1 MPSHPPPIQIL
12 PEYVV
17 HKIAAG
23 EVVERP
29 VSVVKELVENSLD
42 AGSTRIQV
50 SLEQG
55 GTKSIVVSDNGH
67 GISPRDMP
75 IALKRHATSKITRA
89 EDLFSL
95 HTLGFRGEAL
105 PSIAS
110 ISDFRIESATDE
122 SDPVGYALEVKAG
135 KVGELQELPMSRGTR
150 ISVKEL
156 FCTTP
161 ARLKF
166 LKRPETEWSHILD
179 FLTAMAVYHL
189 DVEWRLEH
197 NGKTSLFC
205 PATDDPKRR
214 ILDLFGKETME
225 KLYPL
230 ERKVSEIEVR
240 GLIGHPNFS
249 KKTNRQLYVFVN
261 GRLVQDRLI
270 NHAIVNGYRGL
281 LMTQQYP
288 MAILSLEIDPSKVD
302 VNVHPTKRE
311 VRFSNSNVVHHLLS
325 ETVRHCL
332 DQAPW
337 REEPAV
343 EAGRAAPFEDFR
355 SAGNSEGS
363 FFSEPA
369 TLGVS
374 SSPSREEYSQNIQ
387 RALQNFRPETQA
399 NFSDK
404 PQHSWREDPKSAKIG
419 SLSFST
425 LRLIGQLHAT
435 YLVCESEGSLLLI
448 DQHAAH
454 ERIGF
459 ERLKRSYLSGPLPQQ
474 RLLHPLSFDLP
485 ENEAARLRAC
495 LPRLEAF
502 GFSVDE
508 FGENSFVLKA
518 HPTLLEG
525 EDWVGLLREISQEME
540 DSSGMEGLEDRID
553 HLLATMACHRQ
564 IRAHQ
569 RLDDEEMLALL
580 RELEGTP
587 RSYHCPHG
595 RPVMVE
601 VEAREIEKWFKR
613 LL

>member
-1 MPSHPPPIQIL
+1 MPSVPRPIRVL
-12 PEYVV
+12 PENVV

-42 AGSTRIQV
+42 AGATRIHV

-55 GTKSIVVSDNGH
+55 GAKSIVVTDDGH
-67 GISPRDMP
+67 GIPPRDLP
-75 IALKRHATSKITRA
+75 LALKRHATSKITRA

-110 ISDFRIESATDE
+110 ISEFRLESATVE
-122 SDPVGYALEVKAG
+122 SDPVGYAVEVKAG
-135 KVGELQELPMSRGTR
+135 KLSELQELPMSRGTR

-166 LKRPETEWSHILD
+166 LKRPETEWSHTLD
-179 FLTAMAVYHL
+179 LLTAMALHHL
-189 DVEWRLEH
+189 AVEWRLEH
-197 NGKTSLFC
+197 NGKVSLFC
-205 PATDDPKRR
+205 PAAADPKRR

-225 KLYPL
+225 RLYPL
-230 ERKVSEIEVR
+230 ERKVSELSIR

-249 KKTNRQLYVFVN
+249 KKTNRQIYVFVN

-270 NHAIVNGYRGL
+270 NHAVVNGYRGL

-288 MAILSLEIDPSKVD
+288 MAILHLDADPAKVD

-311 VRFSNSNVVHHLLS
+311 VRFSNSNVVHHLIS
-325 ETVRHCL
+325 ETIRHAL
-332 DQAPW
+332 DRAPW
-337 REEPAV
+337 REAAETEGLEEGREATARLAAGGFSFPEPAPRQTSLG
-343 EAGRAAPFEDFR
+343 E
-355 SAGNSEGS
+355 S
-363 FFSEPA
+363 F
-369 TLGVS
+369 
-374 SSPSREEYSQNIQ
+374 REEYARGIE
-387 RALQNFRPETQA
+387 RALRGFAPGEAGTA
-399 NFSDK
+399 SAAEA
-404 PQHSWREDPKSAKIG
+404 PSWREAPKSARIG
-419 SLSFST
+419 ALAFSE
-425 LRLIGQLHAT
+425 LRLIGQLGAT
-435 YLVCESEGSLLLI
+435 YLVCESEGSLLLV

-474 RLLHPLSFDLP
+474 RLLQPLSFDLP
-485 ENEAARLRAC
+485 EHEAARLRAC

-502 GFSVDE
+502 GFAVDE
-508 FGENSFVLKA
+508 FGEGSFVLKA
-518 HPTLLEG
+518 HPTLLRDV
-525 EDWVGLLREISQEME
+525 DWIAVLREIAEEME
-540 DSSGMEGLEDRID
+540 ESSGMAGLEDRID
-553 HLLATMACHRQ
+553 HVLATMACHRQ

-569 RLDDEEMLALL
+569 RLSEEEMLALL

-613 LL
+613 VL

>member
-1 MPSHPPPIQIL
+1 MPPAPRPIQVL
-12 PEYVV
+12 PENVV

-42 AGSTRIQV
+42 AGATRIHV

-55 GTKSIVVSDNGH
+55 GAKAIVVTDDGH
-67 GISPRDMP
+67 GIPPRDLP
-75 IALKRHATSKITRA
+75 LALKRHATSKITRA
-89 EDLFSL
+89 EDLFAL

-110 ISDFRIESATDE
+110 ISEFRLESATAE
-122 SDPVGYALEVKAG
+122 SDPVGYAVEVKAG

-166 LKRPETEWSHILD
+166 LKRPETEWSHVLD
-179 FLTAMAVYHL
+179 LLTAMALHHL
-189 DVEWRLEH
+189 AVEWRLEH
-197 NGKTSLFC
+197 NGKVSLFC

-214 ILDLFGKETME
+214 ILDLFGRETME
-225 KLYPL
+225 RLYPV
-230 ERKVSEIEVR
+230 ERKVSELAIR

-249 KKTNRQLYVFVN
+249 KKTNRQIYVFVN
-261 GRLVQDRLI
+261 GRFVQDRLI
-270 NHAIVNGYRGL
+270 NHAVVSGYRGL

-288 MAILSLEIDPSKVD
+288 MAVLHLEVDPAKVD

-311 VRFSNSNVVHHLLS
+311 VRFSNSNVVHHLIS
-325 ETVRHCL
+325 ETLRHAL
-332 DQAPW
+332 DRAPW
-337 REEPAV
+337 REAAESESAEEGGQESLAAV
-343 EAGRAAPFEDFR
+343 GGFAFAESAPR
-355 SAGNSEGS
+355 Q
-363 FFSEPA
+363 A
-369 TLGVS
+369 TLGES
-374 SSPSREEYSQNIQ
+374 FREEYARGIE
-387 RALQNFRPETQA
+387 RALRGFAPGEA
-399 NFSDK
+399 GSASALAF
-404 PQHSWREDPKSAKIG
+404 PSWREAPKAARIG
-419 SLSFST
+419 ALAFAE
-425 LRLIGQLHAT
+425 LRLIGQLNAT

-459 ERLKRSYLSGPLPQQ
+459 EQLKRSYLSGPLPQQ
-474 RLLHPLSFDLP
+474 RLLQPLSFDLP
-485 ENEAARLRAC
+485 EHEAARLRAS
-495 LPRLEAF
+495 LSRLEAF
-502 GFSVDE
+502 GFAVDE
-508 FGENSFVLKA
+508 FGEGSFVLKA
-518 HPTLLEG
+518 HPTLLG
-525 EDWVGLLREISQEME
+525 DGDWVAVLREIAAEME
-540 DSSGMEGLEDRID
+540 ESSGLAGVEERID
-553 HLLATMACHRQ
+553 HVLATMACHRQ

-569 RLDDEEMLALL
+569 RLTEEEMLALL

-613 LL
+613 VL

>member
-1 MPSHPPPIQIL
+1 MPPVPRPIQVL
-12 PEYVV
+12 PENVV

-42 AGSTRIQV
+42 AGATRIHV

-55 GTKSIVVSDNGH
+55 GAKSIVVADDGH
-67 GISPRDMP
+67 GIPPRDLP
-75 IALKRHATSKITRA
+75 LALKRHATSKITRA
-89 EDLFSL
+89 EELFAL

-110 ISDFRIESATDE
+110 ISEFRLESATAE
-122 SDPVGYALEVKAG
+122 SDPVGYAVDVKGG

-166 LKRPETEWSHILD
+166 LKRPETEWSHVLD
-179 FLTAMAVYHL
+179 LLTAMALHHL
-189 DVEWRLEH
+189 AVEWRLEH
-197 NGKTSLFC
+197 NGKVSLFC
-205 PATDDPKRR
+205 PAADDPKRR
-214 ILDLFGKETME
+214 ILDLFGRETME
-225 KLYPL
+225 RLYPV
-230 ERKVSEIEVR
+230 ERKVSELSIR

-249 KKTNRQLYVFVN
+249 KRTNRQIYVFVN
-261 GRLVQDRLI
+261 GRFVQDRLI
-270 NHAIVNGYRGL
+270 NHAVVNGYRGL

-288 MAILSLEIDPSKVD
+288 MAVLHLEVDPAKVD

-311 VRFSNSNVVHHLLS
+311 VRFSNSNVVHHLIS
-325 ETVRHCL
+325 ETLRHAL
-332 DQAPW
+332 DRAPW
-337 REEPAV
+337 REAESAEEGGKVALAV
-343 EAGRAAPFEDFR
+343 AGGFAFAELAPR
-355 SAGNSEGS
+355 QT
-363 FFSEPA
+363 
-369 TLGVS
+369 TLGES
-374 SSPSREEYSQNIQ
+374 FREEYARGIE
-387 RALQNFRPETQA
+387 RALRGFAPGA
-399 NFSDK
+399 LGAAPAVAS
-404 PQHSWREDPKSAKIG
+404 PSWREAPKAARIG
-419 SLSFST
+419 ALAFSE
-425 LRLIGQLHAT
+425 LRLIGQLNAT
-435 YLVCESEGSLLLI
+435 YLVCESEGSLLLV

-459 ERLKRSYLSGPLPQQ
+459 EQLKRSYLGGPLPQQ
-474 RLLHPLSFDLP
+474 RLLQPLSFDLP
-485 ENEAARLRAC
+485 EHEAARLRAC

-502 GFSVDE
+502 GFAVDE
-508 FGENSFVLKA
+508 FGEGSFVLKA
-518 HPTLLEG
+518 HPTLLRDG
-525 EDWVGLLREISQEME
+525 DWVAVLREIAEEME
-540 DSSGMEGLEDRID
+540 ESSGLAGVEDRID
-553 HLLATMACHRQ
+553 HVLATMACHRQ

-569 RLDDEEMLALL
+569 RLTEEEMLSLL

-613 LL
+613 VL

>member
-1 MPSHPPPIQIL
+1 MPPAPRPIQVL
-12 PEYVV
+12 PENVV

-42 AGSTRIQV
+42 AGATRIHV

-55 GTKSIVVSDNGH
+55 GAKSIVVTDDGH
-67 GISPRDMP
+67 GIPPRDLP
-75 IALKRHATSKITRA
+75 LALKRHATSKITRA
-89 EDLFSL
+89 EDLFAL

-110 ISDFRIESATDE
+110 ISEFRLESATAE
-122 SDPVGYALEVKAG
+122 SDPVGYAAEVKSG
-135 KVGELQELPMSRGTR
+135 KLSELQELPMSRGTR

-166 LKRPETEWSHILD
+166 LKRPETEWSHVLD
-179 FLTAMAVYHL
+179 LLTAMALHHL
-189 DVEWRLEH
+189 AVEWRLEH
-197 NGKTSLFC
+197 NGKVSLFC

-214 ILDLFGKETME
+214 ILDLFGRETME
-225 KLYPL
+225 RLYPV
-230 ERKVSEIEVR
+230 ERRVSELTIR

-249 KKTNRQLYVFVN
+249 KKTNRQIYVFVN
-261 GRLVQDRLI
+261 GRFVQDRLI
-270 NHAIVNGYRGL
+270 NHAVVSGYRGL

-288 MAILSLEIDPSKVD
+288 MAVLHLEVDPAKVD

-311 VRFSNSNVVHHLLS
+311 VRFSNSNVVHHLIS
-325 ETVRHCL
+325 ETLRHAL
-332 DQAPW
+332 DRAPW
-337 REEPAV
+337 REAAESESAEEGGQESLAAV
-343 EAGRAAPFEDFR
+343 GGFAFAESAPR
-355 SAGNSEGS
+355 Q
-363 FFSEPA
+363 A
-369 TLGVS
+369 TLGES
-374 SSPSREEYSQNIQ
+374 FREEYARGIE
-387 RALQNFRPETQA
+387 RALRGFAPGEA
-399 NFSDK
+399 GAAPALAS
-404 PQHSWREDPKSAKIG
+404 PAWREAPKAARIG
-419 SLSFST
+419 ALAFSE
-425 LRLIGQLHAT
+425 LRLIGQLSAT
-435 YLVCESEGSLLLI
+435 YLVCESEGSLLLV

-474 RLLHPLSFDLP
+474 RLLQPLSFDLP
-485 ENEAARLRAC
+485 EHEAARLRAC
-495 LPRLEAF
+495 LSRLEAF
-502 GFSVDE
+502 GFAVDE
-508 FGENSFVLKA
+508 FGEGSFVLKA
-518 HPTLLEG
+518 HPTLLG
-525 EDWVGLLREISQEME
+525 DGDWVAVLREIAAEME
-540 DSSGMEGLEDRID
+540 ESSGLAGVEERID
-553 HLLATMACHRQ
+553 HVLATMACHRQ

-569 RLDDEEMLALL
+569 RLTEEEMLALL

-613 LL
+613 VL